1 MSNFIKNVVVDMDST
16 VGEKLYFKRFLS
28 LVFRYENG
36 EKTDEIIGY
45 KVLVESEMT
54 RSNLVLKVNT
64 SISETE
70 FEALIAKEERYYN
83 KLINIRE
90 PKLVAYAQKNSVR
103 WSFQCSRI
111 GFKNE

>member
-1 MSNFIKNVVVDMDST
+1 MSNFIKNVVVNTDST
-16 VGEKLYFKRFLS
+16 VGKNLYFKRFLT

-36 EKTDEIIGY
+36 EKTEEIIGY
-45 KVLVESEMT
+45 KVLVESEIT

-64 SISETE
+64 SISEAE
-70 FEALIAKEERYYN
+70 FNALVGKEENYYN
-83 KLINIRE
+83 KLVNIRE